1 MATLGQVKSGKSK
14 RSDPKPLDEHEIV
27 GYLANKIDQAM
38 NDDDGDLS
46 DVRKENLNYY
56 VGAEYG
62 DEREGYSKFVTREV
76 LETVEWVMPS
86 VLRVFLSGDRIVS
99 FTPESPEDEDGAK
112 QETDITN
119 HFVMKS
125 CNSGAGSFLALHHW
139 VKDCLMYP
147 NGYIKAYM
155 TEVSKSDVGTVSGLN
170 EMGVKMLADDPDVE
184 ILEQRSRTVQVPAP
198 PPQMQPPGP
207 PGAPQQPGA
216 LPLPPGGIPAPGM
229 MPMEVYDLKIRT
241 TKQQMELRIEAV
253 PGEEVLVDNDCT
265 STNLD
270 EAKFVC
276 HRTRKSFTQL
286 VEEGYDADELNE
298 VGNAE
303 DYQWNDERTNRLF
316 YEDEDP
322 DTGEDDD
329 DSMRQF
335 WVHECYAWLDANG
348 DGLAEHRKVTLIGHR
363 IFDDEETN
371 YQPLVA
377 MSAILMQHKHNG
389 MGFIE
394 IVKDL
399 QLLGSVLHRQ
409 MLDNIYK
416 VNVHKKYFSEDALT
430 QDGATMEAL
439 LNTQAEYVP
448 VRGPAQQAVYSDVV
462 PSMAGEILP
471 VIQHLDTQRASR
483 TGITPEAGVAAN
495 DLQEVRQEVFSN
507 AMDRASQRIEMLV
520 RIFAETG
527 FRQLMLKVHQLL
539 RSHWDIPKAIKLR
552 GEWVDVDPQG
562 WRDRTDMTVEVGLGF
577 HTKQQQMGML
587 VQLLQIQKEAAGNGL
602 SNPEKIY
609 HGLEKLINAGGLG
622 DVRSFFVKPGT
633 PEYQPPEP
641 PPDPNMILAQ
651 AQAQALQMEQQR
663 KMQEL
668 QLKFQTDGMKA
679 QAEAQKSQAE
689 AQAKAAEREIKLR
702 ELALKEFELQENSK
716 FSTAELEAKIDEIRA
731 SAQLKRSQ
739 SDKAMADAAATAVEA
754 SETYQQAA
762 KIVSQGGEMNDP
774 GYDVDPDSIEF
785 EEDDNGSER
794 QTDTED

>member
-1 MATLGQVKSGKSK
+1 MATLGQTNRGRSK

-27 GYLANKIDQAM
+27 GFLANKIDQAM
-38 NDDDGDLS
+38 NDEDGDLS

-56 VGAEYG
+56 IGAEYG
-62 DEREGYSKFVTREV
+62 DERDGYSKFVTRET
-76 LETVEWVMPS
+76 LETVEWVLPS

-99 FTPESPEDEDGAK
+99 FTPESPEDEESAK

-119 HFVMKS
+119 YFVMRG
-125 CNSGAGSFLALHHW
+125 NNGGAGSFLPLHHW

-147 NGYIKAYM
+147 TGYIKVYM
-155 TEVSKSDVGTVSGLN
+155 AEVAKSDVGTVSGLN
-170 EMGVKMLADDPDVE
+170 EIGVKMLVDDPDVE
-184 ILEQRSRTVQVPAP
+184 ILEQRSRMVQVPAP
-198 PPQMQPPGP
+198 APQGP
-207 PGAPQQPGA
+207 PGNQPQPAG
-216 LPLPPGGIPAPGM
+216 LPLSPGGAPAPGM
-229 MPMEVYDLKIRT
+229 VPMEVFDLKIRT
-241 TKQQMELRIEAV
+241 TKEQMELRIEAV
-253 PGEEVLVDNDCT
+253 PPEEVLVDNDCT

-286 VEEGYDADELNE
+286 VEEGIDPDELNE

-335 WVHECYAWLDANG
+335 WVHECYVWMDANG
-348 DGLAEHRKVTLIGHR
+348 DGLAEHRRVLLIGHR
-363 IFDDEETN
+363 VFEDEETN

-409 MLDNIYK
+409 LLDNIYK
-416 VNVHKKYFSEDALT
+416 VNIHKKFFSEDALT

-462 PSMAGEILP
+462 PTMAGEILP

-562 WRDRTDMTVEVGLGF
+562 WRDRTDMAVEVGLGF
-577 HTKQQQMGML
+577 HTKQQQMSML
-587 VQLLQIQKEAAGNGL
+587 IQLLQIQKEAAGNGL

-622 DVRSFFVKPGT
+622 DVRSYFVKPGT

-651 AQAQALQMEQQR
+651 AQAQALQSEQQR
-663 KMQEL
+663 KNMEL
-668 QLKFQTDGMKA
+668 QLKFQTDGIKI
-679 QAEAQKSQAE
+679 QSEAQKARADAE
-689 AQAKAAEREIKLR
+689 TKAAEREIKLR

-716 FSTAELEAKIDEIRA
+716 YSAAELEAKIDEIRA
-731 SAQLKRSQ
+731 STQLKRSQ
-739 SDKAMADAAATAVEA
+739 SDKAMAEAAATAVEA
-754 SETYQQAA
+754 SETYQKAA
-762 KIVSQGGEMNDP
+762 QIVAQGGEMNDP
-774 GYDVDPDSIEF
+774 GYDLSPESVEF
-785 EEDDNGSER
+785 EDDDDER
-794 QTDTED
+794 QTDAEE

>member
-1 MATLGQVKSGKSK
+1 MATLGQTNRGRSK
-14 RSDPKPLDEHEIV
+14 RGKAKPMEEHEIV
-27 GYLANKIDQAM
+27 GYLSNKIDQAM
-38 NDDDGDLS
+38 NDEDGDLS

-62 DEREGYSKFVTREV
+62 DEREGYSKFVSRET
-76 LETVEWVMPS
+76 LETVEWVLPS

-99 FTPESPEDEDGAK
+99 FSPENPDDEASAK

-119 HFVMKS
+119 YFVMRG
-125 CNSGAGSFLALHHW
+125 NNGGMGSFLPIHHW
-139 VKDCLMYP
+139 IKDCLMYP
-147 NGYIKAYM
+147 TGYIKVYM
-155 TEVSKSDVGTVSGLN
+155 SEMTKSDVGTVSGIN
-170 EMGVKMLADDPDVE
+170 EIGVQMLASDPDVE
-184 ILEQRSRTVQVPAP
+184 ILEQRSRQILVDT
-198 PPQMQPPGP
+198 PQGAQP
-207 PGAPQQPGA
+207 
-216 LPLPPGGIPAPGM
+216 I
-229 MPMEVYDLKIRT
+229 EVFDLKIRT
-241 TKQQMELRIEAV
+241 TKEQMELRIDAV
-253 PGEEVLVDNDCT
+253 PPEEVLVDNDCT

-335 WVHECYAWLDANG
+335 WVHECYAYLDANG
-348 DGLAEHRKVTLIGHR
+348 DGLAEHRKITLIGHR
-363 IFDDEETN
+363 VFDDEETN

-409 MLDNIYK
+409 LLDNIYK
-416 VNVHKKYFSEDALT
+416 VNIHKKFFSEDALT
-430 QDGATMEAL
+430 QDGSTMEAL

-462 PSMAGEILP
+462 PTLAGEILP
-471 VIQHLDTQRASR
+471 VIQHLDNQRASR
-483 TGITPEAGVAAN
+483 TGVTPEAGVAAN

-527 FRQLMLKVHQLL
+527 FRQLMLKTHQLL
-539 RSHWDIPKAIKLR
+539 RSHWDIQKTIKLR

-562 WRDRTDMTVEVGLGF
+562 WRDRTDMAVEVGLGF
-577 HTKQQQMGML
+577 HTKQQQMAML
-587 VQLLQIQKEAAGNGL
+587 VQLLQIQKEAAASGL
-602 SNPEKIY
+602 ANPEKIY

-663 KMQEL
+663 KMQEM

-679 QAEAQKSQAE
+679 QADAQK
-689 AQAKAAEREIKLR
+689 AQADAQTKAAEREIKLR
-702 ELALKEFELQENSK
+702 ELALKEFEIQENSK
-716 FSTAELEAKIDEIRA
+716 FSSAELEAKIDEIRA

-754 SETYQQAA
+754 SETYQKAA
-762 KIVSQGGEMNDP
+762 QIVSQGGEMNDP
-774 GYDVDPDSIEF
+774 GYEIDPDSVEF
-785 EEDDNGSER
+785 EDENNGSER
-794 QTDTED
+794 QTDTEE